1 MPCRERGIMP
11 EYRVLSGTWYTIEA
25 PNMEIAQE
33 AYDAFWEEK
42 ELPVRCEVFQEEV
55 GSHWEDTE

>member
-1 MPCRERGIMP
+1 MP